1 MRLPDDLERAWIAQ
15 VAQLETERNMQ
26 YVTSVER
33 FALQK
38 GREEGRE
45 EGTTRLLLRLIDHRF
60 GEIPE
65 GMTQRI
71 SHLSLA
77 QAEALVDALLGSE
90 SLAQFLEQ
98 LPPLSE
104 V

>member
-1 MRLPDDLERAWIAQ
+1 
-15 VAQLETERNMQ
+15 MQ

-38 GREEGRE
+38 GREEGAA
-45 EGTTRLLLRLIDHRF
+45 RLLPRLLHHRF

-65 GMTQRI
+65 SVAQRI
-71 SHLSLA
+71 AYLSFA
-77 QAEALVDALLGSE
+77 QAEALVDALLASA
-90 SLAQFLEQ
+90 SLAQFVEQ
-98 LPPLSE
+98 LPPQSE